1 MPTLQKY
8 KGLVYLWQY
17 VPSLPGS
24 IIFTALFTI
33 ITVAHGWKM
42 FRTRLWF
49 CTPFFIGGIC
59 EVLGYIFRAAA
70 WNATES
76 LIFYIMQAIFLL
88 IPPVFFA
95 ATLYMV
101 YSRLVRALRGEEF
114 SLISPRWTTII
125 FVIGDLATLNVQSSG
140 AGMLANDDDNKVAT
154 GNKIVV
160 AGLILQV
167 LLFIGFM
174 ICCLVFHLR
183 YKAHLTDNFAVS
195 DVPWKSCLHMLYWTS
210 MMVLVRNVFRV
221 IEYIMDK
228 EGYLQQYEW
237 PTFVFDSVLM
247 FLVMVAF
254 YIWYPSNLQPK
265 SRESMV
271 ELMSNEGGNSPEH

>member
-1 MPTLQKY
+1 
-8 KGLVYLWQY
+8 
-17 VPSLPGS
+17 
-24 IIFTALFTI
+24 
-33 ITVAHGWKM
+33 M
-42 FRTRLWF
+42 FKTRLWF

-70 WNATES
+70 WNATGS
-76 LIFYIMQAIFLL
+76 LIFYIMQAVFLL

-101 YSRLVRALRGEEF
+101 YSRLVRALKGEEF

-140 AGMLANDDDNKVAT
+140 AGMLADDERAAT

-183 YKAHLTDNFAVS
+183 YKAHLTDNYVVS

-228 EGYLQQYEW
+228 KGYLQQHEW
-237 PTFVFDSVLM
+237 PTFTFDSVLM
-247 FLVMVAF
+247 LLVMAAF

-271 ELMSNEGGNSPEH
+271 ELMSNEGGNPTEH

>member
-1 MPTLQKY
+1 
-8 KGLVYLWQY
+8 
-17 VPSLPGS
+17 
-24 IIFTALFTI
+24 
-33 ITVAHGWKM
+33 
-42 FRTRLWF
+42 
-49 CTPFFIGGIC
+49 
-59 EVLGYIFRAAA
+59 
-70 WNATES
+70 
-76 LIFYIMQAIFLL
+76 
-88 IPPVFFA
+88 
-95 ATLYMV
+95 
-101 YSRLVRALRGEEF
+101 
-114 SLISPRWTTII
+114 
-125 FVIGDLATLNVQSSG
+125 
-140 AGMLANDDDNKVAT
+140 MLADDERAAT
-154 GNKIVV
+154 GNTIVI
-160 AGLILQV
+160 AGLLLQV
-167 LLFIGFM
+167 FLFIGFM

>member
-1 MPTLQKY
+1 
-8 KGLVYLWQY
+8 
-17 VPSLPGS
+17 
-24 IIFTALFTI
+24 
-33 ITVAHGWKM
+33 
-42 FRTRLWF
+42 
-49 CTPFFIGGIC
+49 
-59 EVLGYIFRAAA
+59 
-70 WNATES
+70 
-76 LIFYIMQAIFLL
+76 MQAIFLL

-101 YSRLVRALRGEEF
+101 YSRLVRALQGEEL

-140 AGMLANDDDNKVAT
+140 AGMLADDERAAT
-154 GNKIVV
+154 GNTIVI
-160 AGLILQV
+160 AGLLLQV
-167 LLFIGFM
+167 FLFIGFM

-228 EGYLQQYEW
+228 EGYLQQHEW

-247 FLVMVAF
+247 FFVMVAF